1 MMNMLVMLHS
11 SEEGQESQTKNH
23 KCKTILDIMIRLM
36 MRKKKRKEG
45 EVGLEI
51 RNDQHQF

>member
-1 MMNMLVMLHS
+1 MMNMLVMLLS